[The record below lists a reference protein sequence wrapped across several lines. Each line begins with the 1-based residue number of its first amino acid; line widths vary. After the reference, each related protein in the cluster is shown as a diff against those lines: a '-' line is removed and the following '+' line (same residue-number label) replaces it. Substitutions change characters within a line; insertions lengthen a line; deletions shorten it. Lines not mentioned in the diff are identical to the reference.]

1 MRVKLFRDKYYAVWS
16 EHGETKRLSLRT
28 DSVELAKQRLAD
40 LQRQPV
46 GETAAEIFVAYADDR
61 RDRTTHARML
71 DAWKR
76 LEEHFGY
83 LRPDQITRMTCRS
96 YTAARRRDDVSD
108 GTIIKELA
116 TLRAALRWHDAG
128 TPAQF
133 EMPSA
138 PAPRDRFL
146 TKGEFVKL
154 RDACGGPHVRLFVI
168 LALSTAGR
176 QSAILELTWD
186 RVDFERGLIALALPD
201 SHGRKKGRATV
212 PMTDMARQALEEA
225 KRGAL
230 TDHVIEY
237 AEKPVRSIK
246 KGFSNACRR
255 AGLGNVTPHTLRHTA
270 AVWMAEAG
278 RPMTEIASYLG
289 HSDSHI
295 TERVY
300 AKYSPDYLRN
310 AAAALDIETACA

>member
-1 MRVKLFRDKYYAVWS
+1 MRIKLFRGKYYVVWA
-16 EHGETKRLSLRT
+16 EGGQTKRLSLRT
-28 DSVELAKQRLAD
+28 DNLELAKQRFED
-40 LQRQPV
+40 LQRAPV
-46 GETAAEIFVAYADDR
+46 GDTAADIFSAYTDDR
-61 RDRTTHARML
+61 KDRTTHTRML

-76 LEEHFGY
+76 LKPHFGY
-83 LRPDQITRMTCRS
+83 LRPDQITRMTCRA
-96 YTAARRRDDVSD
+96 YTEERRRDKVSD
-108 GTIIKELA
+108 GTIIKELT
-116 TLRAALRWHDAG
+116 TLRAALRWNDKN

-146 TKGEFVKL
+146 TKEEFLRL
-154 RDACGGPHVRLFVI
+154 RDACGRPHVRLFVI

-186 RVDFERGLIALALPD
+186 RVDFERGLITLALPD
-201 SHGRKKGRATV
+201 DHGRKKGRATV
-212 PMTDMARQALEEA
+212 PMTAMARQALEEA

-230 TDHVIEY
+230 TKHVIEY
-237 AEKPVRSIK
+237 AERPVKSIK
-246 KGFSNACRR
+246 KGFADACRR
-255 AGLGNVTPHTLRHTA
+255 AGLENVTPHTLRHTA

-289 HSDSHI
+289 HSDSQI

-300 AKYSPDYLRN
+300 AKYSPEYLRH
-310 AAAALDIETACA
+310 AASALEI